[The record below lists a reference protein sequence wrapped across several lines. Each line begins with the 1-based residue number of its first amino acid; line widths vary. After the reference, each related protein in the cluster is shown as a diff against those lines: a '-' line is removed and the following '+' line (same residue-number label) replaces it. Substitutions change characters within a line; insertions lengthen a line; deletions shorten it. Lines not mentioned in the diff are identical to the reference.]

1 MALTKEIMGGRL
13 IDGPSFVTTS
23 RMFMNQRLG
32 MVKKNQ
38 FLVRPVLVPLQQIRR
53 QEQVR
58 RVVKGPPVAVISE
71 DIMIKANNNTSLP
84 VKAVKFK
91 VRALVTVRN
100 KHKEDLK
107 ETIVKQLDALTDN
120 IIGRNVVLELI
131 STEVDPSK

>member
-1 MALTKEIMGGRL
+1 
-13 IDGPSFVTTS
+13 
-23 RMFMNQRLG
+23 
-32 MVKKNQ
+32 
-38 FLVRPVLVPLQQIRR
+38 VPLQQIRR

-71 DIMIKANNNTSLP
+71 DIIKANNNTSLP

-107 ETIVKQLDALTDN
+107 ETIVKRLDALTDN